1 MRIFFCVRDAMQ
13 VDARNIA
20 HPNDQV
26 FAQQLDGFNGVG
38 EPDFVL
44 RITCNQDAAQG
55 LVGQADNMVND
66 SGHNRAMLCAVGELF
81 LGTAFEPC
89 NNFVDLYFFKV
100 GRIFAIFQYGLKR
113 E

>member
-1 MRIFFCVRDAMQ
+1 MRILICVRDAMQ

-20 HPNDQV
+20 HSNDQV

-38 EPDFVL
+38 EPDFIL

-55 LVGQADNMVND
+55 LVVQADNVVDD

-81 LGTAFEPC
+81 LGTAFESC
-89 NNFVDLYFFKV
+89 NNLVDLYFLKV
-100 GRIFAIFQYGLKR
+100 GRVFAIFHYVL
-113 E
+113 